1 MSKYDP
7 TRPVSSMKHD
17 DKRVAIPPKTSR
29 EIIHNSQL
37 IIHSCNSQLSI
48 PNSQLSY
55 YLHTKHSTLN
65 TKQKYTQQ
73 EK

>member
-7 TRPVSSMKHD
+7 TRPVSSFKHD

-29 EIIHNSQL
+29 EIIHNYQFT
-37 IIHSCNSQLSI
+37 IHNSQLGHS
-48 PNSQLSY
+48 
-55 YLHTKHSTLN
+55 LHIKHSTLN

>member
-29 EIIHNSQL
+29 EIIHNYQFTT
-37 IIHSCNSQLSI
+37 N
-48 PNSQLSY
+48 Y
-55 YLHTKHSTLN
+55 FLHIKHSTLN
-65 TKQKYTQQ
+65 TKQKYTQK